1 MGSDHGTGTRLAARF
16 CYGACFGLGFVIT
29 AITLA
34 AMFWI
39 VWCYFGLAVLQISDS
54 QRRAVVNYSHIPTK
68 PSPTPVTAS
77 PSRATTLPSLET
89 SVNSISKSPT
99 VATVLRG
106 SSRGNFFLSRR
117 WPMWVLLRRT
127 IITFPNRKIILS
139 LFQELSPAAT
149 VSPYAPPRARQDDV
163 AENVG
168 QKAAILSGDES
179 SKEGTNEEVIYAR
192 RVSSPTTENRPT
204 GPDEKEDKDKRPGRR
219 NPPDSGIEPRL
230 DIAPTQ
236 VFDSKSTRS
245 RRPLDEEGDKP
256 TRDEKRSPSI
266 DYTEKDRPAST
277 KRDEIQS
284 SRRSDDVPPYRD
296 PDFERDYPRRP
307 PSIIDR
313 ERSRYDDDDDT
324 RGSRSRYDKRDRGRE
339 SDDRYSKGD
348 TRVYPDGDLK
358 IPLEKERTDRPISRS
373 DDRYRDRL
381 ADDDRYRTRDDRYD
395 DRYPDETRR
404 RGDDDRY
411 RDRDYDDR
419 YRDRD
424 ERYRY
429 RSVEEREKYRDK
441 IPEDRYKSID
451 DKDTDRYRTR
461 EERYRYRDEDR
472 YRDRDDDR
480 YRTRDDD
487 RLRDRIP
494 EDKIKDR
501 DYDYLSRDVSYRPR
515 IDDDR
520 YRDEEESRRRNKDY
534 KEPAVISRTDEIP
547 LIERR
552 PLPVRSETSSRDT
565 RRRADYEPDV
575 IDRPRPYARDD
586 VIISRAEIPVRS
598 ISTEDRYVARDKDED
613 YRRPSRIDERDDKI
627 VPTRVRDDAYISRS
641 SLVDDRS
648 RDETFVPRPSAID
661 LKPRDETRFSD
672 ERKES
677 RLRDDK
683 YYDDDDRIRRLDDSR
698 STLSSPSSASGTR
711 KLTRGDIPEERRVDA
726 KYVDRGDEVKLDRR
740 SYASEDDDKYRRSNS
755 RTRIPYDY
763 TDRDRRPTDERD
775 YRDDD
780 RYVRRGSSAED
791 EYRRDRTRTDYD
803 TDRTRSKDRYDD
815 EYRRYDRDDD
825 RYGPLNDRSSSR
837 KAETYPLDDDER
849 YRRRELD
856 ERGIRKEIP
865 IRDASDDRRIPTRP
879 ERLDDRPRKSE
890 PDVRP
895 ALLPDDRRFIDSIPV
910 SRNRDLIDAYPSSS
924 DSSRKPPPRLVSSA
938 RDIVLSSSMSTT
950 YSREPSDVII
960 REKRYQNSQSREKQS
975 RNSESS
981 RVRGELE
988 TVHSDRIMPDSKKT
1002 ALRLEDSEE
1011 RPLTAKD
1018 VIEAAL
1024 RQSDVSSQNSRKVFY
1039 PVFDPRVSNLTSPEI
1054 IRPSER
1060 RGTTITA
1067 KKRRKRVA

>member
-1 MGSDHGTGTRLAARF
+1 MGSDRGTGTRLAARF

-54 QRRAVVNYSHIPTK
+54 QRRALVNYSHVPSK

-77 PSRATTLPSLET
+77 PSRATTLPSIET

-106 SSRGNFFLSRR
+106 SSR
-117 WPMWVLLRRT
+117 
-127 IITFPNRKIILS
+127 
-139 LFQELSPAAT
+139 ELSPAAT
-149 VSPYAPPRARQDDV
+149 ASPQAPPRVREDDI
-163 AENVG
+163 AEKVG

-179 SKEGTNEEVIYAR
+179 SKEATNEEVIYAR
-192 RVSSPTTENRPT
+192 RVSSSTTENRPI
-204 GPDEKEDKDKRPGRR
+204 GPDRKEDKVKSPGRR

-236 VFDSKSTRS
+236 VYDSKNARS
-245 RRPLDEEGDKP
+245 RRPLDEESDKP
-256 TRDEKRSPSI
+256 TRDEKRSPPV
-266 DYTEKDRPAST
+266 DYIEKDRPASA

-284 SRRSDDVPPYRD
+284 SRRPDDIPPYRD

-307 PSIIDR
+307 PLIVDR

-324 RGSRSRYDKRDRGRE
+324 RGTRSRYDKRDRGRE

-348 TRVYPDGDLK
+348 TRVYPDDDLK
-358 IPLEKERTDRPISRS
+358 IPLEKERTDRPIPRS

-381 ADDDRYRTRDDRYD
+381 AEDDRYRTRDDRYD

-429 RSVEEREKYRDK
+429 RSVEERERYRDR
-441 IPEDRYKSID
+441 IPEERYKPID
-451 DKDTDRYRTR
+451 DKDIDRYRTR
-461 EERYRYRDEDR
+461 EDRYRYRDEER

-487 RLRDRIP
+487 TELRDRIS
-494 EDKIKDR
+494 EDKLKDR
-501 DYDYLSRDVSYRPR
+501 DYDSLSRDVSYRPR

-520 YRDEEESRRRNKDY
+520 YREEEEVRRRNKDY
-534 KEPAVISRTDEIP
+534 KEPAVVSRIDEIP

-575 IDRPRPYARDD
+575 IDRPRSYARDD
-586 VIISRAEIPVRS
+586 VVISRAEIPVRS
-598 ISTEDRYVARDKDED
+598 ISSEDRYVARDKDDD

-627 VPTRVRDDAYISRS
+627 VPTRVRDDEYISRS
-641 SLVDDRS
+641 SLIDDRS
-648 RDETFVPRPSAID
+648 RDEVYVPRPPAID

-698 STLSSPSSASGTR
+698 STLSSLSSASGTR
-711 KLTRGDIPEERRVDA
+711 KLTRGDIPEEKRVDA
-726 KYVDRGDEVKLDRR
+726 KYVDRDDEVKLDRR
-740 SYASEDDDKYRRSNS
+740 SYASEDDDEYRRSNS

-775 YRDDD
+775 YKDDE
-780 RYVRRGSSAED
+780 RYIRRVSSADD

-803 TDRTRSKDRYDD
+803 TDRPRSRDRYDD

-825 RYGPLNDRSSSR
+825 RYVPLDRSSSR

-856 ERGIRKEIP
+856 ERGIRREVP
-865 IRDASDDRRIPTRP
+865 IRDASDDRRRPTRP

-895 ALLPDDRRFIDSIPV
+895 ALLADDRRFVDSIPV
-910 SRNRDLIDAYPSSS
+910 SRNRDLVDAYPSPSSS

-938 RDIVLSSSMSTT
+938 RDPLLSSSMSTA

-981 RVRGELE
+981 RVRGELG
-988 TVHSDRIMPDSKKT
+988 TINSDKIMPGSKDT
-1002 ALRLEDSEE
+1002 ALSSEDSEE

-1039 PVFDPRVSNLTSPEI
+1039 PVFDPRISNLTSPEI

-1067 KKRRKRVA
+1067 